1 MPIHRQATVRPIKQT
16 KHIFM
21 WNLSQPVY
29 GPCLV
34 HVYLMPSIPSNVNG
48 AHSAF
53 KCLKIRCSIN
63 SKNVSSL
70 FIFAYL
76 SGVSN
81 AGAFFQAG
89 GLGRGGPTALF

>member
-1 MPIHRQATVRPIKQT
+1 MPIHRQATVRPINQA

-21 WNLSQPVY
+21 WNLSQPVD

-34 HVYLMPSIPSNVNG
+34 HVYLVPSIPSNVNG
-48 AHSAF
+48 THSGF
-53 KCLKIRCSIN
+53 KWLKIRSSIN

-81 AGAFFQAG
+81 AGAFFQSG
-89 GLGRGGPTALF
+89 GLRRGGPTALF